1 MHQWR
6 DLKEP
11 DLPEPSDPPISE
23 SRPAKSTSDD
33 RKRAP
38 EASPWSAALRA
49 AAKVEVTKLDPNTKM
64 VATDSLVFIEHH

>member
-23 SRPAKSTSDD
+23 GRPAKSTSDD
-33 RKRAP
+33 RKSAP
-38 EASPWSAALRA
+38 EASVERRA
-49 AAKVEVTKLDPNTKM
+49 ARGATTKGHETRPTKSR
-64 VATDSLVFIEHH
+64 TWSK